1 MSQTLW
7 LKLPHGEYP
16 VVVGQDL
23 LTTLPHWPDGGEAPK
38 ALILVD
44 QAVSALA
51 DPLEAELQHRGWAT
65 ARLSVP
71 VSEDFKQL
79 DALMEVYGALL
90 DLKATRESILVAIG
104 GGVIG
109 DAAGFVAA
117 TYQRGIRWVG
127 VPTTLL
133 AQVDSALGGKTA
145 VNHPRGKNLIGAFH
159 QPSLVLSDPAC
170 LNTLP
175 ERDRISGL
183 GEIVKYA
190 LTYSPEFLTE
200 LEQHWRRLL
209 ALDPAVL
216 VPAVARCCELKLQA
230 VAADEHDVLGI
241 REVLN
246 FGHTFGHALEAA
258 TAYGAFRH
266 GEAVLWGMRF
276 AVKLSQVCGHLP
288 EAQALRLLT
297 LLWQIPVPPLPALAW
312 PVLRNHIKHDKK
324 ARGNRVRWVLLQD
337 VGQVYLDLDVPEA
350 ALEQVWVSINHPGS

>member
-7 LKLPHGEYP
+7 LKLPHGDYP

-44 QAVSALA
+44 QAVVALA
-51 DPLEAELQHRGWAT
+51 DTLEAELQRRGWRT
-65 ARLSVP
+65 ARLSVT
-71 VSEDFKQL
+71 VSEAFKQL
-79 DALMEVYGALL
+79 DALSEVYSALIDLGAN
-90 DLKATRESILVAIG
+90 RESLLVAIG

-170 LNTLP
+170 LATLP
-175 ERDRISGL
+175 ERDRVSGL

-190 LTYSPEFLTE
+190 LTYSPAFFAE
-200 LEQHWRRLL
+200 LERDWQHLL

-230 VAADEHDVLGI
+230 VAADERDVLGI

-258 TAYGAFRH
+258 THYAAFRH
-266 GEAVLWGMRF
+266 GEAVVWGMRF
-276 AVKLSQVCGHLP
+276 AVTLSQVCGHLP
-288 EAQALRLLT
+288 ATQAERLLK
-297 LLWQIPVPPLPALAW
+297 LLWRIPVPPLPALEW
-312 PVLRNHIKHDKK
+312 PVLRSHIKHDKK
-324 ARGNRVRWVLLQD
+324 ARGNRVRWVLLRD
-337 VGQVYLDLDVPEA
+337 LGQVQLDLDVPEA
-350 ALEQVWVSINHPGS
+350 ALEQVYHALTGGL

>member
-7 LKLPHGEYP
+7 LNLPHGQYP
-16 VVVGQDL
+16 VVVGENL
-23 LTTLPHWPDGGEAPK
+23 LTTLPQWPDGGDAPK

-44 QAVSALA
+44 QAVASLA
-51 DPLEAELQHRGWAT
+51 EPLEAELHRRGWTT

-71 VSEDFKQL
+71 VSESFKQL
-79 DALMEVYGALL
+79 DALMDVYGALL

-170 LNTLP
+170 LATLP
-175 ERDRISGL
+175 ERDRVSGL

-190 LTYSPEFLTE
+190 LTYSPEFFTE
-200 LEQHWRRLL
+200 LERDWQRLL
-209 ALDPAVL
+209 ELDPAVL

-230 VAADEHDVLGI
+230 VGADEHDVLGI

-288 EAQALRLLT
+288 DAQATRLLT
-297 LLWQIPVPPLPALAW
+297 LLWKIPVPAL
-312 PVLRNHIKHDKK
+312 PVLEWPILRSYIKHDKK
-324 ARGNRVRWVLLQD
+324 ARGNRVRWVLLREL
-337 VGQVYLDLDVPEA
+337 GQVYLDLDVSEA
-350 ALEQVWVSINHPGS
+350 ALEQVWAYLSEQV